1 MRWTI
6 IRCTDCGRPVREEAQ
21 ANEDP
26 GLEIGPKE
34 ICAHCGRS
42 DKLAVE
48 PPRWWAYLALGTQ
61 NLMAQVPHRLKDL
74 LEVNVRGV
82 WFSARRLTR
91 AAENHDPMTGATRMA
106 EVLWVAQLAKLV
118 SGEVHIRM
126 EHVLLLSPLTEDK
139 ERELSKRWLEIEQS
153 GGPEISRGGP
163 ASRIKLAGA
172 PLPKS
177 ILRT

>member
-21 ANEDP
+21 ADADP
-26 GLEIGPKE
+26 GPEIGPKE

-42 DKLAVE
+42 DKLVAD
-48 PPRWWAYLALGTQ
+48 PPRWWVYLALGAQ
-61 NLMAQVPHRLKDL
+61 NLMCQVPYRVNELLKNEKQD
-74 LEVNVRGV
+74 
-82 WFSARRLTR
+82 WWIPARRLTR

-163 ASRIKLAGA
+163 ASRIRLAGA

>member
-1 MRWTI
+1 
-6 IRCTDCGRPVREEAQ
+6 
-21 ANEDP
+21 
-26 GLEIGPKE
+26 
-34 ICAHCGRS
+34 
-42 DKLAVE
+42 
-48 PPRWWAYLALGTQ
+48 
-61 NLMAQVPHRLKDL
+61 
-74 LEVNVRGV
+74 
-82 WFSARRLTR
+82 
-91 AAENHDPMTGATRMA
+91 MA

-118 SGEVHIRM
+118 PGDVRIRL
-126 EHVLLLSPLTEDK
+126 EHVLLISPLTEDK